1 MVKANRNSRIC
12 SGEYPLHIS
21 VYREKTDKAF
31 KINKI
36 RCFVM
41 QSDRRLSGKKGVRG
55 ECTGRTVIVG

>member
-12 SGEYPLHIS
+12 SGEYPLHILF
-21 VYREKTDKAF
+21 YREKIDKIF
-31 KINKI
+31 KMNEI

-41 QSDRRLSGKKGVRG
+41 QSDRGLSGEKGVRG